1 MTLPPVVALQVVPTP
16 LAAGTDLH
24 LLVRSLHVLA
34 VTVLLGG
41 AVFAWIVLHRFDRPR
56 QASAAREVATA
67 YEWLFWGAVG
77 VLVMTGV
84 GNLGALAP
92 TLPDGA
98 TAWGRTLALKLALA
112 LAFVLGSVVRTLAV
126 AGWSRHPSARSVPEG
141 IRTSYA
147 ATTATLVVLLALAEV
162 LAHG

>member
-1 MTLPPVVALQVVPTP
+1 MTFVA
-16 LAAGTDLH
+16 LAAGHGLH

-41 AVFAWIVLHRFDRPR
+41 AVFAWLALRRFDRPR
-56 QASAAREVATA
+56 EGSAARDVAVA

-84 GNLGALAP
+84 GNLGAFAP
-92 TLPDGA
+92 NLPDGG
-98 TAWGRTLALKLALA
+98 TAWGRTLSLKLAVVI
-112 LAFVLGSVVRTLAV
+112 AFLLGSVVRTLGVSA
-126 AGWSRHPSARSVPEG
+126 WSRGEARAVPDG

-147 ATTATLVVLLALAEV
+147 ATTAALVVLLALAEV